1 MRLEHPSRSRSRSP
15 SSSFG
20 KTSQDYPL
28 AVFDPNENDSESSQ
42 FITVGRESFDSARP
56 DQRETT
62 NEPLLPTSTH
72 HPRRI
77 APEPFSCTLSGICA
91 WVKGPPYPHRYQIT
105 PWLQRWQTAP
115 GRLVERYLPSTR
127 AKVWLLLGCICTWGV
142 IFLSILHSSV
152 VGQQVSGYG
161 VPVKLSC
168 HARLW
173 YVAALV
179 VLGCS
184 QTHLFMQA
192 KFYRLRSK
200 WGFLPPL

>member
-1 MRLEHPSRSRSRSP
+1 MGPEHPSRSRSRSP

-42 FITVGRESFDSARP
+42 FITVGRESTDSARP
-56 DQRETT
+56 DRRETT

-77 APEPFSCTLSGICA
+77 AAARPFTCTLSGIRA
-91 WVKGPPYPHRYQIT
+91 WIKGPPHPHRYQIT

-115 GRLVERYLPSTR
+115 GRLVERYFPSTR
-127 AKVWLLLGCICTWGV
+127 AKVWLLLACICTWGV

-152 VGQQVSGYG
+152 AGQQVSGYG

-168 HARLW
+168 NARLW
-173 YVAALV
+173 YVTRSLV
-179 VLGCS
+179 VPNCS
-184 QTHLFMQA
+184 QFNLFMQA
-192 KFYRLRSK
+192 KLDRLRSE
-200 WGFLPPL
+200 W